1 MSAGTGVT
9 HSEYNPSKSELVH
22 FLQIWLLPERAGL
35 EPSYEQ
41 RHFPAEERRGA
52 LRLVASRDAREGSVR
67 VHQDVDLYA
76 ALLRDGEVVEHALRP
91 GRHAWVQLARGR
103 CELGGVSLEVGDGAA
118 LSQESKLRLAGSDE
132 AEALVFDLA

>member
-1 MSAGTGVT
+1 
-9 HSEYNPSKSELVH
+9 
-22 FLQIWLLPERAGL
+22 
-35 EPSYEQ
+35 
-41 RHFPAEERRGA
+41 
-52 LRLVASRDAREGSVR
+52 
-67 VHQDVDLYA
+67 VDLYA